1 MPLHFAS
8 ISLPSETIFFNIHV
22 TFSSWGSDSYKP
34 KTSFDSFWNSDGF
47 PPRFRQVDE
56 GGQNSHI
63 RLEETRGQ
71 RTQHKSQR
79 LFWAQRKPGRHT
91 YFMERLSEGVYF
103 FMSPFFL
110 LIILIAVH
118 TTKPWG
124 YIYAEKYKITVT
136 QWFFILVGGKKKTFL
151 SLIHQMIL
159 STQN

>member
-63 RLEETRGQ
+63 GLEETLGQ

-136 QWFFILVGGKKKTFL
+136 QWFFILVGGRKKTFL
-151 SLIHQMIL
+151 SLIHQRY
-159 STQN
+159 